1 MSEWKTIDSPTWKEI
16 LKHRFFIAFNKD
28 LYIEELLNE
37 IAKTI
42 SEQDQK
48 LEAMRGV
55 VAEYP
60 KCDKNGLAFEWDELI
75 TRILAILDTPAQNT
89 EVNHA

>member
-28 LYIEELLNE
+28 LYIEDLLNE

-48 LEAMRGV
+48 LEAIMDG
-55 VAEYP
+55 ATNYTCW
-60 KCDKNGLAFEWDELI
+60 K
-75 TRILAILDTPAQNT
+75 DTEEMSKALLTALGDSAQNT
-89 EVNHA
+89 DYVQKEEQE